1 VFAPRPAPAAPQLDV
16 GGRYR
21 TARALSRIGT
31 LLTIVAWIALFVT
44 PRSDARSAARRSSS
58 RRAHDPQT
66 IFHQGEAALASGDLD
81 TAERCFKQVASL
93 DPRVAGA
100 YANLGVIQMRRKK
113 WDAAIASLE
122 HASRL
127 APQIS
132 GIRLNIGLAFYRHG
146 DYRHAIP
153 AFESVVKQ
161 EPGSLQARY
170 LLGQCYFFTDRY
182 VEAVDALESLW
193 SQQSRDL
200 NYLYVLTT
208 SANQADRKELA
219 ERALAR
225 MAEVGEDSA
234 LVHMLLGKAML
245 NLESFDDAA
254 KELNTAVEADPKLPF
269 VHFNLGLLYSK
280 RGDYPK
286 AREEFEKD
294 IALEPD
300 VVFNYDELGNICF
313 LESHDAAAE
322 KNYRKALSLDVRIIN
337 SHLGLAKVYERRAEY
352 QKALNELDQAG
363 KLDPQASRI
372 HYLRGQTLVHMGRKA
387 EGRKELEASV
397 QLSGAQR
404 DKRQKELE
412 GTSVPSPELTQ
423 DNR

>member
-1 VFAPRPAPAAPQLDV
+1 MIALRPAPDTPQSDV

-21 TARALSRIGT
+21 TARSLSRIGT
-31 LLTIVAWIALFVT
+31 ILTIVAWIALFAT
-44 PRSDARSAARRSSS
+44 PQSDAQSPTGPTSSARAR
-58 RRAHDPQT
+58 DPQT
-66 IFHQGEAALASGDLD
+66 IFNEGEAALATGDLD
-81 TAERCFKQVASL
+81 TAEHRFKQVVSL
-93 DPRVAGA
+93 NPRVAGA

-132 GIRLNIGLAFYRHG
+132 GIRLNIGLAYYRQG

-153 AFESVVKQ
+153 AFESVVKD
-161 EPGSLQARY
+161 ESSSLQARY

-182 VEAVDALESLW
+182 VEAVDDLEPLW
-193 SQQSRDL
+193 PQQSRDL

-208 SANQADRKELA
+208 SADKADRKELA
-219 ERALAR
+219 DRALAR

-234 LVHMLLGKAML
+234 MVHMLLGKAML
-245 NLESFDDAA
+245 NLESYDDAA
-254 KELNTAVEADPKLPF
+254 KELNAALEADPKLPF
-269 VHFNLGLLYSK
+269 IHFNLGLLYSK

-300 VVFNYDELGNICF
+300 VVFNYDELGSICF
-313 LESHDAAAE
+313 LQDDNAAAE
-322 KNYRKALSLDVRIIN
+322 KNYRKALSLDPRIIN
-337 SHLGLAKVYERRAEY
+337 SYMGLAKVYARRSEY
-352 QKALNELDQAG
+352 QKALNALDQAG
-363 KLDPQASRI
+363 KLDPKSSRI

-387 EGRKELEASV
+387 EGKKELDASV
-397 QLSGAQR
+397 QMSAAQR
-404 DKRQKELE
+404 DKRQEELE
-412 GTSVPSPELTQ
+412 GTVPSPELTQ